1 MAIPKNRFF
10 VNKRDSDKMVLE
22 LGDKLLRPGAW
33 VAVPKGMALNDAHRE
48 IIAALSAEESRY
60 KEIWE

>member
-1 MAIPKNRFF
+1 M
-10 VNKRDSDKMVLE
+10 NKASSDKMVLE